1 MKETSYSVEEV
12 KNFKELLNHSINLYG
27 DNNIFKF
34 KKRMYKKGETVEFN
48 YMTYKE
54 FGKEVEALGTALNSL
69 NIDNKRIALISKNR
83 YEWIETYYAVLTGSK
98 IIVPLDKSLPNNEII
113 SLAERSEAE
122 AIVFEDKYLDV
133 IKKIRDEKLSSIKYF
148 INMDAEKE
156 EDGILSYKQ
165 LIEKGKK
172 MIEDGDTSQTDA
184 VIDENAMAVMLFT
197 SGTTSMSK
205 AVMLSQRNL
214 CQNALSILAYM
225 KFDENDCTLALLPFH
240 HALPAFVMNVLI
252 YVGATYTFCDGLKYI
267 TQNLAE
273 YECTVIVAVPAIVEV
288 IYKRIKKQI
297 EKEGKT
303 KLVNSM
309 TKFTNVLDKL
319 HIKIKDKV
327 FKDIHNALGGHL
339 RLLISAAAPIDS
351 QILEGLLGFGIRTV
365 QGYGLTEAAPTVS
378 IENDFDVR
386 LGSVGKPIKNVE
398 IKIEGRDEQGIGEV
412 LIKGPNVMLGYYKNE
427 EATKEVLVDGW
438 YHTGD
443 LGYLDKDGFLY
454 ITGRKKN
461 VIVQKNGKNI
471 FPEEL
476 EVLINHI
483 PFVKESIVY
492 GRPTWDNDL
501 DICVKIV
508 YDKDE
513 IKAVHGYKSEED
525 ILKDMKEAIAKIN
538 ENMPPYKHIRDVI
551 VTSEELIKTT
561 TAKVK
566 RHEEIAKILGENK

>member
-1 MKETSYSVEEV
+1 MKEYSIDEV
-12 KNFKELLNHSINLYG
+12 KDFRELLNRSIKLYG
-27 DNNIFKF
+27 NNSIFKF
-34 KKRMYKKGETVEFN
+34 KKKMYKKGETVEFN

-54 FGKEVEALGTALNSL
+54 FGKEVEALGTGINSL
-69 NIDNKRIALISKNR
+69 GISNRRVALISKNR
-83 YEWIETYYAVLTGSK
+83 YEWIATYYAMLTGGK
-98 IIVPLDKSLPNNEII
+98 IIVQLDKSLPDNEII

-122 AIVFEDKYLDV
+122 AIVFEDKYLEV
-133 IKKIRDEKLSSIKYF
+133 MKKIRDEKLSSIKYF

-156 EDGILSYKQ
+156 EDGILSYKE
-165 LIEKGKK
+165 LIEKGQKL
-172 MIEDGDTSQTDA
+172 IEAGDTSQKDA
-184 VIDENAMAVMLFT
+184 VIDENEMSVMLFT

-205 AVMLSQRNL
+205 AVMLSQSNL
-214 CQNALSILAYM
+214 CQNVLSILSYL
-225 KFDENDCTLALLPFH
+225 KFDDKDCTLALLPFH
-240 HALPAFVMNVLI
+240 HALPALVMNVLV

-288 IYKRIKKQI
+288 IYKRIMKQI

-303 KLVNSM
+303 KLVNTM
-309 TKFTNVLDKL
+309 TKITNVLDKL
-319 HIKIKDKV
+319 HIKVKDKV
-327 FKDIHNALGGHL
+327 FKDVHKALGGHL
-339 RLLISAAAPIDS
+339 RLLISAAAPIDPK
-351 QILEGLLGFGIRTV
+351 ILEGLLGFGIRTL
-365 QGYGLTEAAPTVS
+365 QGYGLTETSPVVS
-378 IENDFDVR
+378 IENDFDTR
-386 LGSVGKPIKNVE
+386 LGSVGKAVNNVE
-398 IKIEGRDEQGIGEV
+398 IKIEGKDEKGIGEILV
-412 LIKGPNVMLGYYKNE
+412 KGPNVMLGYYKND
-427 EATKEVLVDGW
+427 EATKEALQDGW

-443 LGYLDKDGFLY
+443 LGYLDLDGFLY

-476 EVLINHI
+476 EMLINHI

-492 GRPTWDNDL
+492 GRPTWDDDL

-525 ILKDMKEAIAKIN
+525 ILKEMKEYISKIN
-538 ENMPPYKHIRDVI
+538 DNMPPYKHIRDVI

>member
-1 MKETSYSVEEV
+1 M
-12 KNFKELLNHSINLYG
+12 
-27 DNNIFKF
+27 
-34 KKRMYKKGETVEFN
+34 
-48 YMTYKE
+48 
-54 FGKEVEALGTALNSL
+54 
-69 NIDNKRIALISKNR
+69 
-83 YEWIETYYAVLTGSK
+83 
-98 IIVPLDKSLPNNEII
+98 
-113 SLAERSEAE
+113 AERSEAE

-561 TAKVK
+561 TKKVK
-566 RHEEIAKILGENK
+566 RQEEMKKILDFDK

>member
-12 KNFKELLNHSINLYG
+12 KNFRELLNHSINLYG

-184 VIDENAMAVMLFT
+184 VIDDNAMAVMLFT

-427 EATKEVLVDGW
+427 EATKEVLVDDW

>member
-12 KNFKELLNHSINLYG
+12 KNFRELLNHSINLYG

-184 VIDENAMAVMLFT
+184 VIDDNAMAVMLFT